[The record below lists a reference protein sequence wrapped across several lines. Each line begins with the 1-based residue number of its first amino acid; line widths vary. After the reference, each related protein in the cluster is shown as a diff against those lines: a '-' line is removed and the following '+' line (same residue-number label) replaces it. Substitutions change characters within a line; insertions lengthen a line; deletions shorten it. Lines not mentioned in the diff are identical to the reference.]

1 MLQSIKRNIRFALV
15 GTGAIFILLLS
26 VFYFPNTKFTD
37 SSQSIFIPSGTS
49 FATLK
54 EILEPHLRSTVTF
67 SLAAKAKRF
76 NTPRIGHFVL
86 KPNMGNQK
94 IINALR
100 SGNTPIQ
107 VVFNN
112 QQTIAHLAGRV
123 AEQLE
128 LDSLS
133 LNKEIE
139 SPYFMEYVSLNREE
153 LLSLFLPNSYE
164 MYWNISAAEFCQR
177 MKRENDLFWNDSRES
192 KRKRLKMSR
201 AQVITLAA
209 IVNEESRK
217 VDERPR
223 VAGVYLN
230 RLRRGMK
237 LQADPTVVYA
247 MKRQT
252 NDFDLIVRRVLY
264 KDLEIKSPYNT
275 YKYPGLP
282 PGPITMP
289 DISSVDAV
297 LNAESHS
304 YLFFVVDPKNPG
316 YHLFASTYN
325 EHLAN
330 RKVYVRWLNENRIMR

>member
-1 MLQSIKRNIRFALV
+1 MLQSIKSSIRFTLI
-15 GTGAIFILLLS
+15 GAGIIFFSLLTI
-26 VFYFPNTKFTD
+26 FYFPNTKIAD
-37 SSQSIFIPSGTS
+37 MSQSIFVPTDTS

-54 EILEPHLRSTVTF
+54 EMLEPYLRSTITF

-76 NTPRIGHFVL
+76 DTPRIGHFVL
-86 KPNMGNQK
+86 KPSMGNQQ

-100 SGNTPIQ
+100 SGNIPIQ

-112 QQTIAHLAGRV
+112 QQTIEHLAGRV

-133 LNKEIE
+133 LIKEIE
-139 SPYFMEYVSLNREE
+139 SPYFIESANLNRDE

-177 MKRENDLFWNDSRES
+177 MQRENDLFWNDNREA
-192 KRKRLKMSR
+192 KRKLLKMSR
-201 AQVITLAA
+201 AEVITLAA

-247 MKRQT
+247 MKRQA
-252 NDFDLIVRRVLY
+252 NDFDLVVRRVLY
-264 KDLEIKSPYNT
+264 KDLEINSPYNT
-275 YKYPGLP
+275 YKYRGLP

-297 LNAESHS
+297 LNPESHS

-316 YHLFASTYN
+316 YHLFASNYN

-330 RKVYVRWLNENRIMR
+330 RKVYLRWLNENRIMR

>member
-1 MLQSIKRNIRFALV
+1 MLQSIKRSIRFALI
-15 GTGAIFILLLS
+15 GTGIISISLLT
-26 VFYFPNTKFTD
+26 VFYFPNTKIAEK
-37 SSQSIFIPSGTS
+37 SQSIFVPTGTS

-54 EILEPHLRSTVTF
+54 EILEPHLRSTITF

-76 NTPRIGHFVL
+76 DTPRIGHFVL
-86 KPNMGNQK
+86 KPSMGNQQ

-112 QQTIAHLAGRV
+112 QQTIAHLASRV

-133 LNKEIE
+133 LIKEIE
-139 SPYFMEYVSLNREE
+139 SPYFMDSVNLNREE

-177 MKRENDLFWNDSRES
+177 MQRENDLFWNESRES
-192 KRKRLKMSR
+192 KRKRLNMSR
-201 AQVITLAA
+201 AEVIKLAA

-247 MKRQT
+247 MKRQA
-252 NDFDLIVRRVLY
+252 NDFDLVVRRVLY

-275 YKYPGLP
+275 YKYRGLP

-297 LNAESHS
+297 LNAESHD
-304 YLFFVVDPKNPG
+304 YLFFVVDPKNRG

>member
-1 MLQSIKRNIRFALV
+1 M
-15 GTGAIFILLLS
+15 
-26 VFYFPNTKFTD
+26 
-37 SSQSIFIPSGTS
+37 
-49 FATLK
+49 
-54 EILEPHLRSTVTF
+54 
-67 SLAAKAKRF
+67 
-76 NTPRIGHFVL
+76 
-86 KPNMGNQK
+86 
-94 IINALR
+94 
-100 SGNTPIQ
+100 
-107 VVFNN
+107 
-112 QQTIAHLAGRV
+112 
-123 AEQLE
+123 E

-133 LNKEIE
+133 LIKEIE
-139 SPYFMEYVSLNREE
+139 SPYFIESANLNRDE

-177 MKRENDLFWNDSRES
+177 MQRENDLFWNDNREA
-192 KRKRLKMSR
+192 KRKLLKMSR
-201 AQVITLAA
+201 AEVITLAA

-247 MKRQT
+247 MKRQA
-252 NDFDLIVRRVLY
+252 NDFDLVVRRVLY
-264 KDLEIKSPYNT
+264 KDLEINSPYNT
-275 YKYPGLP
+275 YKYRGLP

-297 LNAESHS
+297 LNPESHS

-316 YHLFASTYN
+316 YHLFASNYN

>member
-1 MLQSIKRNIRFALV
+1 MLQSIKSSIRFALI
-15 GTGAIFILLLS
+15 GTGIIFFLLLT
-26 VFYFPNTKFTD
+26 VFYFPNIKVADT
-37 SSQSIFIPSGTS
+37 SQSIFVPTGTS

-54 EILEPHLRSTVTF
+54 EILEPHLRSTITF

-76 NTPRIGHFVL
+76 DTPRIGHFVL
-86 KPNMGNQK
+86 KPSMGNQQ

-100 SGNTPIQ
+100 SGNRPIQ

-133 LNKEIE
+133 LIKEIE
-139 SPYFMEYVSLNREE
+139 SPYFMESVNLNREE

-177 MKRENDLFWNDSRES
+177 MQRENDLFWNESRES
-192 KRKRLKMSR
+192 KRKRLNMSR
-201 AQVITLAA
+201 AEVITLSA

-247 MKRQT
+247 MKRQD
-252 NDFDLIVRRVLY
+252 NDFDLVVRRVLY
-264 KDLEIKSPYNT
+264 KDLEINSLYNT
-275 YKYPGLP
+275 YKYHGLT

-289 DISSVDAV
+289 DISSIDAV
-297 LNAESHS
+297 LNPESHS

-316 YHLFASTYN
+316 YHLFASNYN

>member
-1 MLQSIKRNIRFALV
+1 MIQSIKSSIRFALI
-15 GTGAIFILLLS
+15 GTGIIFFLLLT
-26 VFYFPNTKFTD
+26 VFYFPNIKVAVT
-37 SSQSIFIPSGTS
+37 SQSIFVPTGTS

-54 EILEPHLRSTVTF
+54 EILEPHLRSTITF

-76 NTPRIGHFVL
+76 DTPRIGHFVL
-86 KPNMGNQK
+86 KPSMGNQQ

-100 SGNTPIQ
+100 SGNRPIQ

-133 LNKEIE
+133 LIKEIE
-139 SPYFMEYVSLNREE
+139 SPYFMESVNLNREE

-177 MKRENDLFWNDSRES
+177 MQRENDLFWNEIRES
-192 KRKRLKMSR
+192 KRKRLNMSR
-201 AQVITLAA
+201 AEVITLAA

-247 MKRQT
+247 MKRQA
-252 NDFDLIVRRVLY
+252 NDFDLVVRRVLY
-264 KDLEIKSPYNT
+264 KDLETKSPYNT
-275 YKYPGLP
+275 YKYRGLP

-297 LNAESHS
+297 LNAESHD
-304 YLFFVVDPKNPG
+304 YLFFVVDPKIPG
-316 YHLFASTYN
+316 FHLFASTYS

>member
-1 MLQSIKRNIRFALV
+1 MLQSIKRSIRFALI
-15 GTGAIFILLLS
+15 GIGIIFFLVFII
-26 VFYFPNTKFTD
+26 FYFPNTKVADT
-37 SSQSIFIPSGTS
+37 SQSIFVPTGTS

-54 EILEPHLRSTVTF
+54 KILEPHLKSTITF

-76 NTPRIGHFVL
+76 DTPRIGHFVL
-86 KPNMGNQK
+86 KPSMGNQQ

-133 LNKEIE
+133 LTKEIE
-139 SPYFMEYVSLNREE
+139 SPYFMDSVNLNREE

-177 MKRENDLFWNDSRES
+177 MQRENDLFWNENRES
-192 KRKRLKMSR
+192 KRKRLNMSR
-201 AQVITLAA
+201 AEVITLAA

-247 MKRQT
+247 MKRQA
-252 NDFDLIVRRVLY
+252 NDFEKVFRRVLY

-275 YKYPGLP
+275 YKYRGLP

-297 LNAESHS
+297 LNAESHN

-325 EHLAN
+325 EHLDN

>member
-1 MLQSIKRNIRFALV
+1 MLRSIKHSIRSALI
-15 GTGAIFILLLS
+15 GTALILLSFLI
-26 VFYFPNTKFTD
+26 VFYLPNSKVV
-37 SSQSIFIPSGTS
+37 SGSQSIFIPSGTS
-49 FATLK
+49 FKTLK
-54 EILEPHLRSTVTF
+54 EILEPHLRSSITF
-67 SLAAKAKRF
+67 SLASKAKRF
-76 NTPRIGHFVL
+76 DTPRVGHFVIE
-86 KPNMGNQK
+86 PNMGNQQ
-94 IINALR
+94 IINTLR

-112 QQTIAHLAGRV
+112 QQTIEHLAGRV

-128 LDSLS
+128 IDSLS
-133 LNKEIE
+133 LIREVKS
-139 SPYFMEYVSLNREE
+139 SPFMKSVGLSQEE

-177 MKRENDLFWNDSRES
+177 MQNENDLFWNEKRES
-192 KRKRLKMSR
+192 KRKRLNMSR
-201 AQVITLAA
+201 AEVITLAA

-230 RLRRGMK
+230 RLRKGMK

-247 MKRQT
+247 MKRRA
-252 NDFDLIVRRVLY
+252 NDFDLVVRRVLY

-275 YKYPGLP
+275 YKNRGLP

-289 DISSVDAV
+289 DISSIDAV
-297 LNAESHS
+297 LNAESHN

-330 RKVYVRWLNENRIMR
+330 RKVYVRWLNEKRIMR

>member
-1 MLQSIKRNIRFALV
+1 MLQSIKRSIRFALI
-15 GTGAIFILLLS
+15 GTGIIFFSLLT
-26 VFYFPNTKFTD
+26 VFYFPNIKVADT
-37 SSQSIFIPSGTS
+37 SQSIFVPTGTS
-49 FATLK
+49 FAKLK
-54 EILEPHLRSTVTF
+54 EILEPHLRSEITF

-76 NTPRIGHFVL
+76 DTPRIGHFVL
-86 KPNMGNQK
+86 KPSMGNQQ

-112 QQTIAHLAGRV
+112 QQTIADLSGRV

-133 LNKEIE
+133 LIKEIE
-139 SPYFMEYVSLNREE
+139 SPHFMESVNLNREE

-177 MKRENDLFWNDSRES
+177 MQRENNLFWNESRES
-192 KRKRLKMSR
+192 KRKRLNMSR
-201 AQVITLAA
+201 AEVITLAA

-237 LQADPTVVYA
+237 LQADPTLVYA
-247 MKRQT
+247 MKRQA
-252 NDFDLIVRRVLY
+252 NDFDLVVRRVLY
-264 KDLEIKSPYNT
+264 KDLEINSPYNT
-275 YKYPGLP
+275 YKYRGLP

-316 YHLFASTYN
+316 YHLFASNYN

>member
-1 MLQSIKRNIRFALV
+1 MLQSIKRSIRFALI
-15 GTGAIFILLLS
+15 GTGIIFFFVFII
-26 VFYFPNTKFTD
+26 FYFPNTKVADT
-37 SSQSIFIPSGTS
+37 SQSIFVPTGTS

-54 EILEPHLRSTVTF
+54 KILEPNLKSTITF

-76 NTPRIGHFVL
+76 DTPRVGHFVL
-86 KPNMGNQK
+86 KPSMGNQQ

-133 LNKEIE
+133 LTKEIE
-139 SPYFMEYVSLNREE
+139 SPYFMDSVNLNREE

-177 MKRENDLFWNDSRES
+177 MQRENDLFWNENRES
-192 KRKRLKMSR
+192 KRKRLNMSR
-201 AQVITLAA
+201 AEVITLAA

-247 MKRQT
+247 MKRQA
-252 NDFDLIVRRVLY
+252 NDFEMVLRRVLY

-275 YKYPGLP
+275 YKYRGLP

-289 DISSVDAV
+289 DISSVDSV
-297 LNAESHS
+297 LNAESHN

-316 YHLFASTYN
+316 YHLFASTYS

>member
-1 MLQSIKRNIRFALV
+1 MLQSIKRSIRFALI
-15 GTGAIFILLLS
+15 GAGIIFFSILT
-26 VFYFPNTKFTD
+26 VFYFPNTKIAD
-37 SSQSIFIPSGTS
+37 KSKSIFVPTGTS
-49 FATLK
+49 FAKLK
-54 EILEPHLRSTVTF
+54 KILEPHLRSKITF
-67 SLAAKAKRF
+67 SMAAKAKRF
-76 NTPRIGHFVL
+76 DTPRIGHFVL
-86 KPNMGNQK
+86 KPSMGNHD
-94 IINALR
+94 IINTLR

-112 QQTIAHLAGRV
+112 QQTIAHLAGRI

-133 LNKEIE
+133 LIEEIE
-139 SPYFMEYVSLNREE
+139 NPYFMESVNLNREE

-164 MYWNISAAEFCQR
+164 MYWNISTSEFCRR
-177 MKRENDLFWNDSRES
+177 MQMENNFFWNESRES
-192 KRKRLKMSR
+192 KRKGLKMSR
-201 AQVITLAA
+201 AEVITLAA

-217 VDERPR
+217 ADERPR

-230 RLRRGMK
+230 RLRKGMK

-247 MKRQT
+247 MKRKA
-252 NDFDLIVRRVLY
+252 NDYDLAVRRLLY

-275 YKYPGLP
+275 YKYRGLP

-297 LNAESHS
+297 LNYESHN

>member
-1 MLQSIKRNIRFALV
+1 MIQSIKSSIRFALI
-15 GTGAIFILLLS
+15 GTGIIFFLLLT
-26 VFYFPNTKFTD
+26 VFYFPNIKIADT
-37 SSQSIFIPSGTS
+37 SQSIFVPTGTS

-54 EILEPHLRSTVTF
+54 EILEPHLRSTITF

-76 NTPRIGHFVL
+76 DTPRIGHFVL
-86 KPNMGNQK
+86 KPSMGNQQ

-100 SGNTPIQ
+100 SGNRPIQ

-123 AEQLE
+123 SEQLE

-133 LNKEIE
+133 LINEIE
-139 SPYFMEYVSLNREE
+139 SPYFMESVNLNREE

-177 MKRENDLFWNDSRES
+177 MQRENDLFWNESRES
-192 KRKRLKMSR
+192 KRKRLNMSR
-201 AQVITLAA
+201 NEVITLAA

-230 RLRRGMK
+230 RLRIGMK

-247 MKRQT
+247 MKRQA
-252 NDFDLIVRRVLY
+252 NDFDLVVRRVLY
-264 KDLEIKSPYNT
+264 KDLETKSPYNT
-275 YKYPGLP
+275 YKYRGLP

-297 LNAESHS
+297 LNAESHD
-304 YLFFVVDPKNPG
+304 YLFFVVDPKIPG
-316 YHLFASTYN
+316 YHLFASTYS

-330 RKVYVRWLNENRIMR
+330 RKVYVRWLNENRIIR

>member
-1 MLQSIKRNIRFALV
+1 MLQSIKRSIRFALI
-15 GTGAIFILLLS
+15 GTGIIFFLLFII
-26 VFYFPNTKFTD
+26 FYFPNTKVVDT
-37 SSQSIFIPSGTS
+37 SQSIFVPTGTS

-54 EILEPHLRSTVTF
+54 KILEPHLKSTITF

-76 NTPRIGHFVL
+76 DTPRIGHFVL
-86 KPNMGNQK
+86 KPSMGNQQ
-94 IINALR
+94 IVNTLR

-112 QQTIAHLAGRV
+112 QQTIAHLASRV
-123 AEQLE
+123 AEQLQ

-133 LNKEIE
+133 LIKEIE
-139 SPYFMEYVSLNREE
+139 SPYFMDSVNLNREE

-177 MKRENDLFWNDSRES
+177 MQKENDLFWNENRES
-192 KRKRLKMSR
+192 KRKRLNMSR
-201 AQVITLAA
+201 AEVITLAA

-230 RLRRGMK
+230 RLRRRMK

-247 MKRQT
+247 MKRQA
-252 NDFDLIVRRVLY
+252 NDFDLVVRRVLY

-275 YKYPGLP
+275 YKYRGLP

-297 LNAESHS
+297 LNPESHS

-316 YHLFASTYN
+316 YHLFASNYN

>member
-1 MLQSIKRNIRFALV
+1 MLQSIKRSIRFALI
-15 GTGAIFILLLS
+15 GTGIIFISLLT
-26 VFYFPNTKFTD
+26 VFYFPNTKFAEK
-37 SSQSIFIPSGTS
+37 SQSIFVPTGTS

-54 EILEPHLRSTVTF
+54 EILEPHLRSTITF

-76 NTPRIGHFVL
+76 DTPRIGHFVL
-86 KPNMGNQK
+86 KPSMGNQQ

-112 QQTIAHLAGRV
+112 QQTIAHLASRV
-123 AEQLE
+123 AEQLQ

-133 LNKEIE
+133 LIKEIE
-139 SPYFMEYVSLNREE
+139 SPYFMDSVNLNREE

-164 MYWNISAAEFCQR
+164 MYWNISAAKFCQR
-177 MKRENDLFWNDSRES
+177 MQRENDLFWNESRES
-192 KRKRLKMSR
+192 KRKRLNMSR
-201 AQVITLAA
+201 AEVITLAA

-247 MKRQT
+247 MKRQA
-252 NDFDLIVRRVLY
+252 NDFDLVVRRVLY

-275 YKYPGLP
+275 YKYRGLP

-297 LNAESHS
+297 LSPESHN

-330 RKVYVRWLNENRIMR
+330 RKVYVRWLNDNRIMR

>member
-1 MLQSIKRNIRFALV
+1 MLESMKRSIRFALI
-15 GTGAIFILLLS
+15 GAGITFFLLLI
-26 VFYFPNTKFTD
+26 VFYFPNSKITD
-37 SSQSIFIPSGTS
+37 TSESIFVPTGTS
-49 FATLK
+49 FAKLK
-54 EILEPHLRSTVTF
+54 DILKPHLRSTITF

-76 NTPRIGHFVL
+76 DTPRIGHFIL
-86 KPNMGNQK
+86 KPSMGNQQ

-100 SGNTPIQ
+100 SGNTPIK

-128 LDSLS
+128 IDSLS
-133 LNKEIE
+133 LIKEIE
-139 SPYFMEYVSLNREE
+139 SPYYMESVNLNSDE
-153 LLSLFLPNSYE
+153 LLSLFLPNTYE
-164 MYWNISAAEFCQR
+164 MYWNISTAEFCQR
-177 MKRENDLFWNDSRES
+177 MKRENDLFWNESRES
-192 KRKRLKMSR
+192 KRKRLKMTR
-201 AQVITLAA
+201 AEVITLAS

-230 RLRRGMK
+230 RLSRGMK
-237 LQADPTVVYA
+237 LGADPTIVFA
-247 MKRQT
+247 MKRQA
-252 NDFDLIVRRVLY
+252 NDFNLVIRRVLY

-275 YKYPGLP
+275 YKYRGLP

-297 LNAESHS
+297 LNAESHN
-304 YLFFVVDPKNPG
+304 YLFFVVDPKKPG
-316 YHLFASTYN
+316 YHLFASTYD

-330 RKVYVRWLNENRIMR
+330 RKVYIRWLNDNRIMR

>member
-1 MLQSIKRNIRFALV
+1 MLQSIKRSIRFALI
-15 GTGAIFILLLS
+15 GTGIIFFLLFII
-26 VFYFPNTKFTD
+26 FYFPNTKVAD
-37 SSQSIFIPSGTS
+37 KSQSIFVPTGTS

-54 EILEPHLRSTVTF
+54 KILEPHLKSKISF

-76 NTPRIGHFVL
+76 DTPRIGHFVL
-86 KPNMGNQK
+86 KPSMGNQQ

-133 LNKEIE
+133 LTKEIE
-139 SPYFMEYVSLNREE
+139 STYFMDSVNLNREE

-177 MKRENDLFWNDSRES
+177 MQRENDLFWNENRES
-192 KRKRLKMSR
+192 KRKRLNMSR
-201 AQVITLAA
+201 AEVITLAA

-247 MKRQT
+247 MKRQA
-252 NDFDLIVRRVLY
+252 NDFEMVLRRVLY

-275 YKYPGLP
+275 YKYRGLP

-297 LNAESHS
+297 LNAESHN

-325 EHLAN
+325 EHLTN
-330 RKVYVRWLNENRIMR
+330 RKEYVRWLNENRIMR

>member
-1 MLQSIKRNIRFALV
+1 MLQSIKRSIRFALI
-15 GTGAIFILLLS
+15 GTGIIFFSLLT
-26 VFYFPNTKFTD
+26 VFYFPNIKVADT
-37 SSQSIFIPSGTS
+37 SQSIFVPTGTS

-54 EILEPHLRSTVTF
+54 EILEPHLRSEITF

-76 NTPRIGHFVL
+76 DTPRIGHFVL
-86 KPNMGNQK
+86 KPNMGNQQ

-100 SGNTPIQ
+100 SGNRPIQ

-133 LNKEIE
+133 LIKEIE
-139 SPYFMEYVSLNREE
+139 SPYFMESVNLNREE

-177 MKRENDLFWNDSRES
+177 MQRENNLFWNESRES
-192 KRKRLKMSR
+192 KRKRLNMSR
-201 AQVITLAA
+201 AEVITLAA

-247 MKRQT
+247 MKRQA
-252 NDFDLIVRRVLY
+252 NDFDLVVRRVLY
-264 KDLEIKSPYNT
+264 KDLEINSPYNT
-275 YKYPGLP
+275 YKYRGLP

-316 YHLFASTYN
+316 YHLFASNYN

>member
-1 MLQSIKRNIRFALV
+1 MLQSIKRSIRFALI
-15 GTGAIFILLLS
+15 GTGIIFFSLLT
-26 VFYFPNTKFTD
+26 VFYFPNTKVADT
-37 SSQSIFIPSGTS
+37 SQSIFVPTGTS

-54 EILEPHLRSTVTF
+54 EILEPHLRSTITF

-76 NTPRIGHFVL
+76 DTPRIGHFVL
-86 KPNMGNQK
+86 KPSMGNQQ

-133 LNKEIE
+133 LTKEIE
-139 SPYFMEYVSLNREE
+139 SPYFMELVNLNREE

-177 MKRENDLFWNDSRES
+177 MQRENDLFWNESRES
-192 KRKRLKMSR
+192 KRKRLNMSR
-201 AQVITLAA
+201 AEVITLAA

-247 MKRQT
+247 MKRQA
-252 NDFDLIVRRVLY
+252 NHFDLVVRRVLY

-275 YKYPGLP
+275 YKYRGLP

-297 LNAESHS
+297 LNAESHD

>member
-1 MLQSIKRNIRFALV
+1 MLQSIKRSIRFALI
-15 GTGAIFILLLS
+15 GTGIIFISLLT
-26 VFYFPNTKFTD
+26 VFYFPNTKVADT
-37 SSQSIFIPSGTS
+37 SQSIFVPTGTS

-54 EILEPHLRSTVTF
+54 EILEPHLRSTITF

-76 NTPRIGHFVL
+76 DTPRIGHFVL
-86 KPNMGNQK
+86 KPSMGNQQ

-100 SGNTPIQ
+100 SVNTPIQ

-123 AEQLE
+123 AEQLQ

-133 LNKEIE
+133 LIKEIE
-139 SPYFMEYVSLNREE
+139 SPYFMDSVNLNREE

-164 MYWNISAAEFCQR
+164 MYWNITAAEFCQR
-177 MKRENDLFWNDSRES
+177 MKRENDLFWNESRES
-192 KRKRLKMSR
+192 KRKRLNMSR
-201 AQVITLAA
+201 AEVITLAA

-247 MKRQT
+247 MKRQA
-252 NDFDLIVRRVLY
+252 NDFDLVVRRVLY
-264 KDLEIKSPYNT
+264 KDLEIKSAYNT
-275 YKYPGLP
+275 YKYRGLP

-297 LNAESHS
+297 LSPESHD

-330 RKVYVRWLNENRIMR
+330 RKVYVRWLNDKRIMR

>member
-1 MLQSIKRNIRFALV
+1 MLRSIIHSIRLALI
-15 GTGAIFILLLS
+15 GTVLILLSFLI
-26 VFYFPNTKFTD
+26 VFYLPNTKFVDT
-37 SSQSIFIPSGTS
+37 SQSIFVPTDTS
-49 FATLK
+49 FAALK
-54 EILEPHLRSTVTF
+54 EILEPHLRSSITF

-76 NTPRIGHFVL
+76 DTPRVGHFVL
-86 KPNMGNQK
+86 EPNMGNQQ
-94 IINALR
+94 IINTLR

-112 QQTIAHLAGRV
+112 QQTIEHLAGRV

-128 LDSLS
+128 IDSLS
-133 LNKEIE
+133 LINEMRNQ
-139 SPYFMEYVSLNREE
+139 YFVDSVGLNQEE

-177 MKRENDLFWNDSRES
+177 MKRENDLFWNDKRES

-201 AQVITLAA
+201 AEVITLAA

-230 RLRRGMK
+230 RLRKRMK

-247 MKRQT
+247 MKRQA
-252 NDFDLIVRRVLY
+252 NDFDLVVRRVLY

-275 YKYPGLP
+275 YKNRGLP
-282 PGPITMP
+282 PGPITLP
-289 DISSVDAV
+289 DISSIDAV
-297 LNAESHS
+297 LNAESHD
-304 YLFFVVDPKNPG
+304 YLFFVVDPKKPG

>member
-1 MLQSIKRNIRFALV
+1 MLQSIKRSIRFALI
-15 GTGAIFILLLS
+15 GTGIIFFLVFII
-26 VFYFPNTKFTD
+26 FYFPNTKVADT
-37 SSQSIFIPSGTS
+37 SQSIFVPTGTS

-54 EILEPHLRSTVTF
+54 KILEPHLKSTITF

-76 NTPRIGHFVL
+76 DTPRIGHFVL
-86 KPNMGNQK
+86 KPSMGNQQ
-94 IINALR
+94 IINAVR

-133 LNKEIE
+133 LTKEIE
-139 SPYFMEYVSLNREE
+139 SPYFMDSVNLNREE

-177 MKRENDLFWNDSRES
+177 MQRENDLFWNENRES
-192 KRKRLKMSR
+192 KRKRLNMSR
-201 AQVITLAA
+201 AEVITLAA

-247 MKRQT
+247 MKRQA
-252 NDFDLIVRRVLY
+252 NDFEMVFRRVLY

-275 YKYPGLP
+275 YKYRGLP

-297 LNAESHS
+297 LNAESHN

>member
-1 MLQSIKRNIRFALV
+1 MSFLI
-15 GTGAIFILLLS
+15 
-26 VFYFPNTKFTD
+26 VFYLPNTKFVDT
-37 SSQSIFIPSGTS
+37 SQSIFVPTDTS
-49 FATLK
+49 FAALK
-54 EILEPHLRSTVTF
+54 EILEPHLRSSTTF

-76 NTPRIGHFVL
+76 DTPRVGHFVL
-86 KPNMGNQK
+86 EPNMGNQH
-94 IINALR
+94 IINTLR
-100 SGNTPIQ
+100 SGNSPIQ

-112 QQTIAHLAGRV
+112 QQTIEHLAGRV

-128 LDSLS
+128 IDSLS
-133 LNKEIE
+133 LINEMRNQHFIE
-139 SPYFMEYVSLNREE
+139 SAGLNQEE

-177 MKRENDLFWNDSRES
+177 MRRENDLFWNDKRES
-192 KRKRLKMSR
+192 KRKRLKMSC
-201 AQVITLAA
+201 AEVITLAA

-230 RLRRGMK
+230 RLRKRMK

-247 MKRQT
+247 MKRQA
-252 NDFDLIVRRVLY
+252 NDFDLVVRRVLY

-275 YKYPGLP
+275 YKNRGLP
-282 PGPITMP
+282 PGPITLP
-289 DISSVDAV
+289 DISSIDAV
-297 LNAESHS
+297 LNAESHD
-304 YLFFVVDPKNPG
+304 YLFFVVDPKKPG

>member
-1 MLQSIKRNIRFALV
+1 MLQSIKRSIRFALI
-15 GTGAIFILLLS
+15 GTGIIFISLLT
-26 VFYFPNTKFTD
+26 VFYFPNTKVADT
-37 SSQSIFIPSGTS
+37 SQSIFVPTGTS

-54 EILEPHLRSTVTF
+54 EILEPHLRSTITF

-76 NTPRIGHFVL
+76 DTPRIGHFVL
-86 KPNMGNQK
+86 KPSMGNQQ

-100 SGNTPIQ
+100 SVNTPIQ

-123 AEQLE
+123 AEQLQ

-133 LNKEIE
+133 LIKEIE
-139 SPYFMEYVSLNREE
+139 SPYFMDSLNLNREE
-153 LLSLFLPNSYE
+153 LLSMFLPNSYE
-164 MYWNISAAEFCQR
+164 MYWNISAAEFCHR
-177 MKRENDLFWNDSRES
+177 MKRENDLFWNESRES
-192 KRKRLKMSR
+192 KRKRLNMSR
-201 AQVITLAA
+201 TEVITLAA

-247 MKRQT
+247 MKRQA
-252 NDFDLIVRRVLY
+252 NDFDLVVRRVLY
-264 KDLEIKSPYNT
+264 KDLEIKSAYNT
-275 YKYPGLP
+275 YKYRGLP

-297 LNAESHS
+297 LSPESHD

-330 RKVYVRWLNENRIMR
+330 RKVYVRWLNDNRIMR

>member
-1 MLQSIKRNIRFALV
+1 MLQSIKRSIRFALI
-15 GTGAIFILLLS
+15 GTGIISISLLT
-26 VFYFPNTKFTD
+26 VFYFPNTKIAEK
-37 SSQSIFIPSGTS
+37 SQSIFVPTGTS

-54 EILEPHLRSTVTF
+54 EILEPHLRSTITF

-76 NTPRIGHFVL
+76 DTPRIGHFVL
-86 KPNMGNQK
+86 KPSMGNQQ

-112 QQTIAHLAGRV
+112 QQTIAHLASRV

-133 LNKEIE
+133 LIKEIE
-139 SPYFMEYVSLNREE
+139 SPYFMDSVNLNREE

-177 MKRENDLFWNDSRES
+177 MQRENDLFWNESRES
-192 KRKRLKMSR
+192 KRKRLNMSR
-201 AQVITLAA
+201 AEVIKLAA

-247 MKRQT
+247 MKRQA
-252 NDFDLIVRRVLY
+252 NDFDLVVRRVLY

-275 YKYPGLP
+275 YKYRGLP

-297 LNAESHS
+297 LNAESHD

>member
-1 MLQSIKRNIRFALV
+1 MLQSIKSSIRFALI
-15 GTGAIFILLLS
+15 GTGIIFFLLLT
-26 VFYFPNTKFTD
+26 VFYFPNIKVADT
-37 SSQSIFIPSGTS
+37 SQSIFVPTGTS

-54 EILEPHLRSTVTF
+54 EMLEPHLRSTITF

-76 NTPRIGHFVL
+76 DTPRIGHFVL
-86 KPNMGNQK
+86 KPSMGNQQ

-100 SGNTPIQ
+100 SGNRPIQ

-133 LNKEIE
+133 LIKEIE
-139 SPYFMEYVSLNREE
+139 SPNFMESVNLNREE

-177 MKRENDLFWNDSRES
+177 MQRENDLFWNESRES
-192 KRKRLKMSR
+192 KRKRLNMSR
-201 AQVITLAA
+201 AEVITLSA

-247 MKRQT
+247 MKRQA
-252 NDFDLIVRRVLY
+252 NDFDLVVRRVLY
-264 KDLEIKSPYNT
+264 NDLEINSLYNT
-275 YKYPGLP
+275 YKYRGLT

-297 LNAESHS
+297 LNPESHS

-316 YHLFASTYN
+316 YHLFASNYK

>member
-1 MLQSIKRNIRFALV
+1 MLQSIKRSIRFALI
-15 GTGAIFILLLS
+15 GTGIIFFSLLT
-26 VFYFPNTKFTD
+26 VFYFPNIKVADT
-37 SSQSIFIPSGTS
+37 SQSIFVPTGTS

-54 EILEPHLRSTVTF
+54 EILEPHLRSEITF

-76 NTPRIGHFVL
+76 DTPRIGHFVL
-86 KPNMGNQK
+86 KPSMGNQQ

-112 QQTIAHLAGRV
+112 QQTIADLSGRV

-133 LNKEIE
+133 LIKEIE
-139 SPYFMEYVSLNREE
+139 SPHFMESVNLNREE

-177 MKRENDLFWNDSRES
+177 MQRENNLFWNESRES
-192 KRKRLKMSR
+192 KRKRLNMSR
-201 AQVITLAA
+201 AEVITLSA

-247 MKRQT
+247 MKRQA
-252 NDFDLIVRRVLY
+252 NDFDLVVRRVLY
-264 KDLEIKSPYNT
+264 KDLEINSPYNT
-275 YKYPGLP
+275 YKYRGLP

-316 YHLFASTYN
+316 YHLFASNYN

>member
-1 MLQSIKRNIRFALV
+1 MLQSIKRSIRFALI
-15 GTGAIFILLLS
+15 GTGIIFSLVFII
-26 VFYFPNTKFTD
+26 FYFPNTKVADT
-37 SSQSIFIPSGTS
+37 SQSIFVPTGTS

-54 EILEPHLRSTVTF
+54 KILKPHLKSTITF
-67 SLAAKAKRF
+67 SLAAKTKRF
-76 NTPRIGHFVL
+76 DTPRIGHFVL
-86 KPNMGNQK
+86 KPSMGNQQ

-133 LNKEIE
+133 LTKEIE
-139 SPYFMEYVSLNREE
+139 STYFMDSVNLNREE

-177 MKRENDLFWNDSRES
+177 MQRENDLFWNENRES
-192 KRKRLKMSR
+192 KRKRLNMSR
-201 AQVITLAA
+201 AEVITLAA

-247 MKRQT
+247 MKRQA
-252 NDFDLIVRRVLY
+252 NDFEMVLRRVLY

-275 YKYPGLP
+275 YKYRGLP

-297 LNAESHS
+297 LNAESHN

-325 EHLAN
+325 EHLDN

>member
-1 MLQSIKRNIRFALV
+1 M
-15 GTGAIFILLLS
+15 
-26 VFYFPNTKFTD
+26 
-37 SSQSIFIPSGTS
+37 
-49 FATLK
+49 
-54 EILEPHLRSTVTF
+54 
-67 SLAAKAKRF
+67 AAKAKRF
-76 NTPRIGHFVL
+76 DTPRIGHFVL
-86 KPNMGNQK
+86 KPSMGNHH
-94 IINALR
+94 IINTLR

-133 LNKEIE
+133 LIEEIE
-139 SPYFMEYVSLNREE
+139 NPYFMESVNLNREE

-164 MYWNISAAEFCQR
+164 MYWNISTSEFCRR
-177 MKRENDLFWNDSRES
+177 MQMENNFFWNESRES
-192 KRKRLKMSR
+192 KRKGLKMSR
-201 AQVITLAA
+201 IEVITLAS

-247 MKRQT
+247 MKREA
-252 NDFDLIVRRVLY
+252 NDFDLVVRRVLH
-264 KDLEIKSPYNT
+264 KDLKINSPYNT
-275 YKYPGLP
+275 YKNRGLP

-289 DISSVDAV
+289 DISSIDAV
-297 LNAESHS
+297 LNAESHN
-304 YLFFVVDPKNPG
+304 YLFFVVDPQNLG
-316 YHLFASTYN
+316 YHLFASTYS
-325 EHLAN
+325 EHLVN
-330 RKVYVRWLNENRIMR
+330 RKAYVRWLNENRIMR

>member
-1 MLQSIKRNIRFALV
+1 MLQSIKRSIRFALI
-15 GTGAIFILLLS
+15 GTGIISISLLT
-26 VFYFPNTKFTD
+26 VFYFPNTKIAEK
-37 SSQSIFIPSGTS
+37 SQSIFVPTGTS

-54 EILEPHLRSTVTF
+54 EILEPHLRSIITF

-76 NTPRIGHFVL
+76 DTPRIGHFVL
-86 KPNMGNQK
+86 KPSMGNQQ

-112 QQTIAHLAGRV
+112 QQTIAHLASRV

-133 LNKEIE
+133 LIKEIE
-139 SPYFMEYVSLNREE
+139 SPYFMDSVNLNREE

-177 MKRENDLFWNDSRES
+177 MQRENDLFWNESRES
-192 KRKRLKMSR
+192 KRKRLNMSR
-201 AQVITLAA
+201 AEVIKLAA

-247 MKRQT
+247 MKRQA

-275 YKYPGLP
+275 YKYRGLP

-297 LNAESHS
+297 LNAESHD

>member
-1 MLQSIKRNIRFALV
+1 MIQSIKSSIRFALI
-15 GTGAIFILLLS
+15 GTGIIFFLLLT
-26 VFYFPNTKFTD
+26 VFYFPNIKIADT
-37 SSQSIFIPSGTS
+37 SQSIFVPTGTS

-54 EILEPHLRSTVTF
+54 EILEPHLRSTITF

-76 NTPRIGHFVL
+76 DTPRIGHFVL
-86 KPNMGNQK
+86 KPSMGNQQ

-100 SGNTPIQ
+100 SGNRPIQ

-112 QQTIAHLAGRV
+112 LQTIAHLAGRV

-133 LNKEIE
+133 LINEIE
-139 SPYFMEYVSLNREE
+139 SPYFMESVNLNREE

-177 MKRENDLFWNDSRES
+177 MQRENDLFWNESRES
-192 KRKRLKMSR
+192 KRKRLNMSR
-201 AQVITLAA
+201 NEVITLAA

-230 RLRRGMK
+230 RLRIGMK

-247 MKRQT
+247 MKRKA
-252 NDFDLIVRRVLY
+252 NDFDLVVRRVLY
-264 KDLEIKSPYNT
+264 KDLETKSPYNT
-275 YKYPGLP
+275 YKYRGLP

-297 LNAESHS
+297 LNAESHD
-304 YLFFVVDPKNPG
+304 YLFFVVDPKIPG
-316 YHLFASTYN
+316 YHLFASTYS

-330 RKVYVRWLNENRIMR
+330 RKVYVRWLNENRIIR

>member
-1 MLQSIKRNIRFALV
+1 MLQSIKSSIRFALIV
-15 GTGAIFILLLS
+15 AGIIFFLLLT
-26 VFYFPNTKFTD
+26 VFYFPNIKVADT
-37 SSQSIFIPSGTS
+37 SQSIFVPTGTS

-54 EILEPHLRSTVTF
+54 EILEPHLRSTITF

-76 NTPRIGHFVL
+76 DTPRIGHFVL
-86 KPNMGNQK
+86 KPSMGNQQ

-100 SGNTPIQ
+100 SGNRPIQ

-133 LNKEIE
+133 LIKEIE
-139 SPYFMEYVSLNREE
+139 SPYFMESVNLNREE

-177 MKRENDLFWNDSRES
+177 MQRENDLFWNESRES
-192 KRKRLKMSR
+192 KRKRLNMSR
-201 AQVITLAA
+201 AEVITLSA

-247 MKRQT
+247 MKRQA
-252 NDFDLIVRRVLY
+252 NDFDLVVRRVLY
-264 KDLEIKSPYNT
+264 KDLEINSLYNT
-275 YKYPGLP
+275 YKYRGLT

-297 LNAESHS
+297 LNPESHS

-316 YHLFASTYN
+316 YHLFASNYN

>member
-1 MLQSIKRNIRFALV
+1 MLQSIKRSILFALI
-15 GTGAIFILLLS
+15 GTGIIFFSLLT
-26 VFYFPNTKFTD
+26 VFYFPNIKVADT
-37 SSQSIFIPSGTS
+37 SQSIFVPTGTS
-49 FATLK
+49 FAKLK
-54 EILEPHLRSTVTF
+54 EILEPHLRSEITF

-76 NTPRIGHFVL
+76 DTPRIGHFVL
-86 KPNMGNQK
+86 KSSMGNQQ

-112 QQTIAHLAGRV
+112 QQTIADLSGRV

-133 LNKEIE
+133 LIKEIE
-139 SPYFMEYVSLNREE
+139 SPHFMESVNLNREE

-177 MKRENDLFWNDSRES
+177 MQRENGLFWNESRES
-192 KRKRLKMSR
+192 KRKRLNMSR
-201 AQVITLAA
+201 AEVITLAA

-247 MKRQT
+247 MKRQA
-252 NDFDLIVRRVLY
+252 NDFDLVVRRVLY
-264 KDLEIKSPYNT
+264 KDLEINSPYNT
-275 YKYPGLP
+275 YKYRGLP

-316 YHLFASTYN
+316 YHLFASNYN

>member
-1 MLQSIKRNIRFALV
+1 MIQSIKSSIRFALI
-15 GTGAIFILLLS
+15 GTGIIFFLLLT
-26 VFYFPNTKFTD
+26 VFYFPNIKIADT
-37 SSQSIFIPSGTS
+37 SQSIFVPTGTS

-54 EILEPHLRSTVTF
+54 EILEPHLRSTITF

-76 NTPRIGHFVL
+76 DTPRIGHFVL
-86 KPNMGNQK
+86 KPSMGNQQ

-133 LNKEIE
+133 LIKEIE
-139 SPYFMEYVSLNREE
+139 SPYFMDLVNLNREE

-177 MKRENDLFWNDSRES
+177 MKRENDLFWNESRES
-192 KRKRLKMSR
+192 KRKRLNMSR
-201 AQVITLAA
+201 AEVITLAA

-247 MKRQT
+247 MKRQA
-252 NDFDLIVRRVLY
+252 NDFDLVVRRVLY
-264 KDLEIKSPYNT
+264 KDLEINSPYNT
-275 YKYPGLP
+275 YKYRGLP

-297 LNAESHS
+297 LNAESHD
-304 YLFFVVDPKNPG
+304 YLFFVVDPKIPG
-316 YHLFASTYN
+316 YHLFASTYS

>member
-1 MLQSIKRNIRFALV
+1 MLQSIKRSIRFALIA
-15 GTGAIFILLLS
+15 TGIIFFLLLT
-26 VFYFPNTKFTD
+26 VFYFPNTKIAEK
-37 SSQSIFIPSGTS
+37 SQSIFVPTGTS

-54 EILEPHLRSTVTF
+54 EILEPHLRSTITF

-76 NTPRIGHFVL
+76 DTPRIGHFVL
-86 KPNMGNQK
+86 KPSMGNQQ

-112 QQTIAHLAGRV
+112 QQTIAHLASRV

-133 LNKEIE
+133 LIKEIE
-139 SPYFMEYVSLNREE
+139 SPYFMDSVNLNREE

-177 MKRENDLFWNDSRES
+177 MQRENDLFWNESRES
-192 KRKRLKMSR
+192 KRKRLNMSR
-201 AQVITLAA
+201 AEVIKLAA

-247 MKRQT
+247 MKRQA
-252 NDFDLIVRRVLY
+252 NDFDLVVRRVLY

-275 YKYPGLP
+275 YKYRGLP

-297 LNAESHS
+297 LNAESHD

>member
-1 MLQSIKRNIRFALV
+1 MLQSIKRSIRFALI
-15 GTGAIFILLLS
+15 GTGIIFISLLT
-26 VFYFPNTKFTD
+26 VFYFPNTKVADT
-37 SSQSIFIPSGTS
+37 SQSIFVPTGTS

-54 EILEPHLRSTVTF
+54 ELLEPHLRSTITF

-76 NTPRIGHFVL
+76 DTPRIGHFVL
-86 KPNMGNQK
+86 KPSMGNQQ

-100 SGNTPIQ
+100 SVNTPIQ

-123 AEQLE
+123 AEQLQ

-133 LNKEIE
+133 LIKEIE
-139 SPYFMEYVSLNREE
+139 NPYFMDSVNLKREE

-177 MKRENDLFWNDSRES
+177 MKRENDLFWNESRES
-192 KRKRLKMSR
+192 KRKRLNMSR
-201 AQVITLAA
+201 AEVITLAA

-247 MKRQT
+247 MKRQA
-252 NDFDLIVRRVLY
+252 NDFDLVVRRVLY
-264 KDLEIKSPYNT
+264 KDLEIKSAYNT
-275 YKYPGLP
+275 YKYRGLP

-297 LNAESHS
+297 LSPESHD

-330 RKVYVRWLNENRIMR
+330 RKVYVRWLNDNRIMR

>member
-1 MLQSIKRNIRFALV
+1 
-15 GTGAIFILLLS
+15 
-26 VFYFPNTKFTD
+26 
-37 SSQSIFIPSGTS
+37 
-49 FATLK
+49 
-54 EILEPHLRSTVTF
+54 
-67 SLAAKAKRF
+67 
-76 NTPRIGHFVL
+76 
-86 KPNMGNQK
+86 MGNQQ

-100 SGNTPIQ
+100 SVNTPIQ

-133 LNKEIE
+133 LIKEIE
-139 SPYFMEYVSLNREE
+139 SPYFMDSVNLNREE

-164 MYWNISAAEFCQR
+164 MYWNITAAEFCQR
-177 MKRENDLFWNDSRES
+177 MKRENDLFWNESRES
-192 KRKRLKMSR
+192 KRKRLNMSR
-201 AQVITLAA
+201 AEVITLAA

-247 MKRQT
+247 MKRQA
-252 NDFDLIVRRVLY
+252 NDFDLVVRRVLY
-264 KDLEIKSPYNT
+264 KDLEIKSAYNT
-275 YKYPGLP
+275 YKYRGLP

-297 LNAESHS
+297 LSPESHD

-330 RKVYVRWLNENRIMR
+330 RKVYVRWLNDKRIMR

>member
-1 MLQSIKRNIRFALV
+1 MLQSIKRSIRLALI
-15 GTGAIFILLLS
+15 GTGIIFFLLLT
-26 VFYFPNTKFTD
+26 VFYFPNTKIAEK
-37 SSQSIFIPSGTS
+37 SQSIFVPTGTS

-54 EILEPHLRSTVTF
+54 EILEPHLRSTITF

-76 NTPRIGHFVL
+76 DTPRIGHFVL
-86 KPNMGNQK
+86 KPSMGNQQ

-112 QQTIAHLAGRV
+112 QQTIAHLASRV

-133 LNKEIE
+133 LIKEIE
-139 SPYFMEYVSLNREE
+139 SPYFMDSVNLNREE

-177 MKRENDLFWNDSRES
+177 MQRENDLFWNESRES
-192 KRKRLKMSR
+192 KRKRLNMSR
-201 AQVITLAA
+201 AEVIKLAA

-247 MKRQT
+247 MKRQA
-252 NDFDLIVRRVLY
+252 NDFDLVVRRVLY

-275 YKYPGLP
+275 YKYRGLP

-297 LNAESHS
+297 LNAESHD